1 MFRHLTLQEYLAARE
16 LADHPE
22 RLIERY
28 RSDPAAWREVV
39 KLWCGG
45 AIRDCTGVVKEV
57 IRFGELHDQ
66 VLALECVADARH
78 IDGAYA
84 AEVISEFM
92 DLLGEPGP
100 ESDSIISA
108 FGAVAAA
115 AGPRGRQVLAM
126 LKEKA
131 TDWQAVGPS
140 TRRAALLALSASG
153 RPEAA
158 EILVPLASADQDARI
173 ALRTMGELGIPA
185 LSARAS
191 TGDIQAIDD
200 LAVIA
205 TPAAAEALAAL
216 LWQDEPAAT
225 RTAWW
230 LAELLVSPDIED
242 GLRHSAISVERSAPV
257 LDWIWR
263 PFAGPEDRT
272 LSMIVDRVGYLL
284 DTSSEDIIPQSA
296 NEADVRVALPVA
308 GLAIA
313 SKLRDRQNSQVD
325 EKATDAAPGSQPNP
339 EKKSKKIDPNEV
351 PENIT
356 TLAREAA
363 AHEGIQLQ
371 ENINWADV
379 DRVCCAAA
387 QRQTPSRLADLL
399 LNSIMA
405 ELALDKRYGQIID
418 RLNWPVRANLIGA
431 AGNAHMRK
439 VYRRDWLNV
448 NRRPRPAA
456 VAWGLH
462 AALWALSL
470 LGILGLAGYEQVQI
484 IHGES
489 SAGIISQIRMT
500 LKGSSRRDWISI
512 MGPVSHSWVALIFL
526 GLSIVMFVTFIVAR
540 RAKRADDADGA
551 LLICG
556 FLFVVVAVFDGVIT
570 WLTLLA
576 LIGPPASVAV
586 FVALMIA
593 FISTVVWGIQRSHDV
608 ANPLRRCLNAG
619 QQSLR
624 DRVSIM
630 AE

>member
-1 MFRHLTLQEYLAARE
+1 
-16 LADHPE
+16 
-22 RLIERY
+22 
-28 RSDPAAWREVV
+28 
-39 KLWCGG
+39 
-45 AIRDCTGVVKEV
+45 
-57 IRFGELHDQ
+57 
-66 VLALECVADARH
+66 
-78 IDGAYA
+78 
-84 AEVISEFM
+84 
-92 DLLGEPGP
+92 
-100 ESDSIISA
+100 
-108 FGAVAAA
+108 
-115 AGPRGRQVLAM
+115 
-126 LKEKA
+126 
-131 TDWQAVGPS
+131 
-140 TRRAALLALSASG
+140 
-153 RPEAA
+153 
-158 EILVPLASADQDARI
+158 
-173 ALRTMGELGIPA
+173 
-185 LSARAS
+185 
-191 TGDIQAIDD
+191 
-200 LAVIA
+200 
-205 TPAAAEALAAL
+205 
-216 LWQDEPAAT
+216 
-225 RTAWW
+225 
-230 LAELLVSPDIED
+230 
-242 GLRHSAISVERSAPV
+242 
-257 LDWIWR
+257 
-263 PFAGPEDRT
+263 
-272 LSMIVDRVGYLL
+272 MIVDRVGYLL

-313 SKLRDRQNSQVD
+313 SKLRDRQNSRVD

-339 EKKSKKIDPNEV
+339 EIKSKKIDPAKV

-371 ENINWADV
+371 ENITWADV

-399 LNSIMA
+399 LNSIIA

-484 IHGES
+484 IHGGS
-489 SAGIISQIRMT
+489 SAGVISQIRMA
-500 LKGSSRRDWISI
+500 LKGSSRRYWISI
-512 MGPVSHSWVALIFL
+512 MGPVSHSWFALICL
-526 GLSIVMFVTFIVAR
+526 GLSMVMFVIFIVAR
-540 RAKRADDADGA
+540 TAKRADDADAGSGA
-551 LLICG
+551 LLISG
-556 FLFVVVAVFDGVIT
+556 LLFVGVAIFGGVIT

-586 FVALMIA
+586 FVALMVA
-593 FISTVVWGIQRSHDV
+593 FISTAVWGNQRSHDV

-619 QQSLR
+619 RQSLR